1 LVLAAV
7 ASWNSIH
14 RAADDRAKLA
24 RNYGSNVM
32 DEGGLYHVTFSRL
45 ASLKL
50 RASRVQDQRDE
61 ERIGEARGLTV
72 TRAGEVLSDLMAR
85 PLQPGL
91 YLVATPIGN
100 LADVS
105 LRALAILAR
114 ADLIAAE
121 DTRHSKKLL
130 SHFGLRGALS
140 AYHEHNAEKERPKL
154 LARLGAGQ
162 SVALISDAG
171 TPLVSDPG
179 YKLVRAA
186 LDAGVTV
193 ISIPGPSAALAA
205 LTSSG
210 LPTDTF
216 LFGGFLPSKSGAR
229 RARLDELKAVP
240 ATLILFEA
248 SSRLGKSLADMADLL
263 GAREAAVAK
272 ELTKLHEGVMR
283 GRLDQLAADFS
294 GEAPK
299 GEFVVVVAP
308 PAADQGEPS
317 DELIAEQLDKALKLE
332 SFRDAVRSVAEV
344 LNVSRAR
351 VYELGLK
358 LKRE

>member
-1 LVLAAV
+1 M
-7 ASWNSIH
+7 
-14 RAADDRAKLA
+14 KLA

-32 DEGGLYHVTFSRL
+32 DEGGLYHVTFLHL

-50 RASRVQDQRDE
+50 RAPSVQNQQDE
-61 ERIGEARGLTV
+61 GRIGEAIGLTV
-72 TRAGEVLSDLMAR
+72 VRASEVLSDLIAR

-100 LADVS
+100 LADIS
-105 LRALAILAR
+105 LRALSILAR

-130 SHFGLRGALS
+130 SHFGVTAKLTP
-140 AYHEHNAEKERPKL
+140 YHEHNAEKERPKL
-154 LARLGAGQ
+154 LARLGTGQ

-171 TPLVSDPG
+171 TPLISDPG

-186 LDAGVTV
+186 LDAGITV

-216 LFGGFLPSKSGAR
+216 LFAGFLPPKSGAR
-229 RARLDELKAVP
+229 RARLEELKSVP
-240 ATLILFEA
+240 ATLIFFESA
-248 SSRLGKSLADMADLL
+248 SRLSKSLADMADLF
-263 GAREAAVAK
+263 GPREAAIAK
-272 ELTKLHEGVMR
+272 ELTKLHESVTS
-283 GRLDQLAADFS
+283 GRLDRLA
-294 GEAPK
+294 GEIAEELK

-308 PAADQGEPS
+308 PAAAPGEPS
-317 DELIAEQLDKALKLE
+317 DEMIAEQLDKALKLE

-358 LKRE
+358 LRRE

>member
-1 LVLAAV
+1 
-7 ASWNSIH
+7 
-14 RAADDRAKLA
+14 
-24 RNYGSNVM
+24 
-32 DEGGLYHVTFSRL
+32 
-45 ASLKL
+45 
-50 RASRVQDQRDE
+50 VQDRRDE
-61 ERIGEARGLTV
+61 ERIGEAIRLTV
-72 TRAGEVLSDLMAR
+72 TRAGEVLADLMAR
-85 PLQPGL
+85 PLQPAL

-100 LADVS
+100 LADIS

-130 SHFGLRGALS
+130 SHFGLRAELTP
-140 AYHEHNAEKERPKL
+140 YHEHNAEKERPRL
-154 LARLGAGQ
+154 LARLRAGH

-179 YKLVRAA
+179 YKLVRQA
-186 LDAGVTV
+186 LDDGLTV
-193 ISIPGPSAALAA
+193 VSIPGPSASLAA

-216 LFGGFLPSKSGAR
+216 LFAGFLPPKSGAR
-229 RARLDELKAVP
+229 RARLETLKAAP
-240 ATLILFEA
+240 ATLILFESA
-248 SSRLGKSLADMADLL
+248 ARLAKSLADMADLL
-263 GAREAAVAK
+263 GSREAAVAK
-272 ELTKLHEGVMR
+272 ELTKLRESVTR
-283 GRLDQLAADFS
+283 GRLDRLAAEFS
-294 GEAPK
+294 GETLK

-317 DELIAEQLDKALKLE
+317 DEMIEEQLVKALKLD

-358 LKRE
+358 LKRD

>member
-1 LVLAAV
+1 MQ
-7 ASWNSIH
+7 
-14 RAADDRAKLA
+14 DRQ
-24 RNYGSNVM
+24 
-32 DEGGLYHVTFSRL
+32 E
-45 ASLKL
+45 
-50 RASRVQDQRDE
+50 E
-61 ERIGEARGLTV
+61 ERIGEALALTV
-72 TRAGEVLSDLMAR
+72 TRASEVLSELIAR

-100 LADVS
+100 LADIS

-130 SHFGLRGALS
+130 SHFALRGELTP
-140 AYHEHNAEKERPKL
+140 YHDHNADKERPRL
-154 LARLGAGQ
+154 LARLRAGQ

-186 LDAGVTV
+186 LEAGLTV
-193 ISIPGPSAALAA
+193 ISIPGPSASLAA

-216 LFGGFLPSKSGAR
+216 LFGGFLPPKSGAR
-229 RARLDELKAVP
+229 RGRLEQLKTVP
-240 ATLILFEA
+240 ATLILFESA
-248 SSRLGKSLADMADLL
+248 SRLGKSLADMADLL

-272 ELTKLHEGVMR
+272 ELTKLHESVTR
-283 GRLDQLAADFS
+283 GRLDRLAGEFAD
-294 GEAPK
+294 GESLK

-308 PAADQGEPS
+308 PAADQAEPS
-317 DELIAEQLDKALKLE
+317 DEMIAEQLAKALKLD

-358 LKRE
+358 LKRD